1 MGLTQSDMQEKYIKI
16 HDLKVSN
23 KLYDF
28 VNNELLKDTEITPE
42 NFWEGFDNTVKN
54 ILAIVLRILV

>member
-28 VNNELLKDTEITPE
+28 VNNELLKDTRNHT
-42 NFWEGFDNTVKN
+42 
-54 ILAIVLRILV
+54 